1 MPCHSHSVVWSIF
14 LLTADHVPFPP
25 TVAYPLI
32 WYPIMLS
39 VPQMSSDT
47 SSDFDS
53 PRTRGVAGDAEV
65 LDLNLDEVPLE
76 MLVDDE
82 GEEGKEDP
90 KGKGPARD
98 PSRRGCTVSV

>member
-1 MPCHSHSVVWSIF
+1 M
-14 LLTADHVPFPP
+14 
-25 TVAYPLI
+25 
-32 WYPIMLS
+32 
-39 VPQMSSDT
+39 
-47 SSDFDS
+47 
-53 PRTRGVAGDAEV
+53 AGDAEV

-98 PSRRGCTVSV
+98 PSRRGCTVSVRVRARVNRILDFIG